1 MKLFNFSKKED
12 DIEHIAAILLR
23 QDEGVGYVCKVNNT
37 KKEIELIDERAFKYS
52 HSWESL
58 VYDIDELLFSFEN
71 IHALQIKKATFFVY
85 SHLVDSV
92 TGNLKEPYMQSLKD
106 VVKENNLESL
116 GYIEMEESLARTYS
130 NLEQSPLNAVMME
143 VDSAAVSVFV
153 YKGGR
158 KSFGNTIAKTENIVE
173 DLEELFKRTDK
184 GSLLPARILMYD
196 SPTVESESHRI
207 LTHTWSDNLFIHL
220 PRVDVVRDVEIK
232 QAIQQGVT
240 QELFGDSTRFTA
252 MSGGES
258 ASMTD
263 DVEPEVPVTIGASVK
278 PQEEVMGFV
287 IDGDVQ
293 DTYSPSAAEIEEA
306 EVYDTSMPEETEYE
320 PVETAQGALSGKIK
334 AMFASISFP
343 KFAGGNSRQRLI
355 RISAWITLL
364 ATLVGVVVA
373 VLFFF
378 HKASLTVL
386 YKSDPIEETLSFGDD
401 VKFTEY
407 KETFKVS
414 AQRVTTGKEDIGE
427 KATGEVT
434 IYNADDEDKDFP
446 KGTKLT
452 TADGL
457 VFVTD
462 KEVTVDAA
470 KKTITDE
477 GDVLATTSKASVG
490 ATAQELGTKHNIKK
504 DVKMSIAGFSNT
516 TYFAKSA
523 EAFTGGSSEEVQTVS
538 RADYAAIDKKI
549 EVELAKKSKEKL
561 KTISSKGNIVDDLT
575 LIDKK
580 DQTYSKEISEEATSL
595 ESEVSA
601 HVSFYAYDDK
611 QIKKAIQAEI
621 QDQVPA
627 TYLLKEADITYTIAS
642 AKRDDESGDI
652 SIEIDAVARPEL
664 KLDLARVKS
673 VVKGSSLDSLR
684 KTLEAEFK
692 AGGFEAEVQ
701 TPLPFLRSRLPW
713 FSQNITVDLR
723 PLSK

>member
-12 DIEHIAAILLR
+12 DIEYIAAILLR

-37 KKEIELIDERAFKYS
+37 KKEIELIDERAFKYA

-85 SHLVDSV
+85 SHLVDPV
-92 TGNLKEPYMQSLKD
+92 TGNMKEPYMQSLKD
-106 VVKENNLESL
+106 VIKENSLESL
-116 GYIEMEESLARTYS
+116 GYIELEESLARTYTQ
-130 NLEQSPLNAVMME
+130 LEQSPLNAVMME

-184 GSLLPARILMYD
+184 GTLLPARILMYD
-196 SPTVESESHRI
+196 SPTVESESHTI
-207 LTHTWSDNLFIHL
+207 LTHTWPENLFVQI
-220 PRVDVVRDVEIK
+220 PRVDVVRDVEVK
-232 QAIQQGVT
+232 QAIQQGVS
-240 QELFGDSTRFTA
+240 QELFGDSTRFIA
-252 MSGGES
+252 MPAGES
-258 ASMTD
+258 TSMSAQTES
-263 DVEPEVPVTIGASVK
+263 DVPDARGASEK
-278 PQEEVMGFV
+278 PEEEVMGFV

-293 DTYSPSAAEIEEA
+293 DAHPLSAPEAEEA
-306 EVYDTSMPEETEYE
+306 EVYDRAETDDIEYE
-320 PVETAQGALSGKIK
+320 PVAVTHESLSGKIK
-334 AMFASISFP
+334 VMFASISLP
-343 KFAGGNSRQRLI
+343 KFTGGNTRQRLV
-355 RISAWITLL
+355 RIVAWGSLL
-364 ATLVGVVVA
+364 ATLVGIVIA

-378 HKASLTVL
+378 HKASVTVL
-386 YKSDPIEETLSFGDD
+386 YQSDPIEETLSFGSD

-407 KETFKVS
+407 KETFKVT
-414 AQRVTTGKEDIGE
+414 AERATTGKEDIGE

-434 IYNADDEDKDFP
+434 IYNADEEDKDFP

-452 TADGL
+452 TSDGL

-470 KKTITDE
+470 KKTITEE

-490 ATAQELGTKHNIKK
+490 ATAQELGAKHNIKK
-504 DVKMSIAGFSNT
+504 DVKMTIAGFSNT

-523 EAFTGGSSEEVQTVS
+523 GAFAGGTSEEVQTVS

-549 EVELAKKSKEKL
+549 EAELAKKSKEKL

-575 LIDKK
+575 LIDIK

-601 HVSFYAYDDK
+601 QVSFYAYDDK
-611 QIKKAIQAEI
+611 QIKKTIQAEMS
-621 QDQVPA
+621 DQVPE
-627 TYLLKEADITYTIAS
+627 TYLLKEKDITYTIAS

-652 SIEIDAVARPEL
+652 SIEVDAVARPEL
-664 KLDLARVKS
+664 KLDVARVKS

-684 KTLEAEFK
+684 KTLETEFK
-692 AGGFEAEVQ
+692 AGGYEAEVK

-713 FSQNITVDLR
+713 FSQNISVDLR